1 MLKAGKKVD
10 LLAER
15 WVYLKDFQSVALWV
29 VAKESMKDRM
39 KVGRLVNLKAE
50 PSVELMDHW

>member
-39 KVGRLVNLKAE
+39 KVGCLVNLTAE
-50 PSVELMDHW
+50 PSAELMEHW